1 MTEKE
6 SLASKL
12 SRVME
17 LVPYVRKSLAPSGAP
32 FKSYMSESGLLHA
45 VRKALIDN
53 GILVYPAGVDNFRVE
68 YITTAGDR
76 GKTWEMLSGVYS
88 YVVTD
93 GVEQITV
100 SVASQARS
108 DSGKAAAVAQTMA
121 LKYALRQL
129 LLIETGDK
137 DELLVEIENAIR
149 DAESVADLEGI
160 DIESFR
166 DDVKI
171 YGNLKRD
178 LDNARRRCTLAGLLA
193 GQNFDSMSSTE
204 ISAVCDR
211 MIEKIKDKS
220 IAESLKHALH
230 GKASQARIR
239 ELSGGT
245 KPKE

>member
-1 MTEKE
+1 MAEKE

-17 LVPYVRKSLAPSGAP
+17 LVPYVRKSLAPAGVP
-32 FKSYMSESGLLHA
+32 FKSYLSEAGLLHA
-45 VRKALIDN
+45 VRQAMVDN
-53 GILVYPAGVDNFRVE
+53 GILMYPSGVSNWQVE
-68 YITTAGDR
+68 RYTTTGDR
-76 GKTWEMLSGVYS
+76 EKHWEFISGIYS
-88 YVVTD
+88 FVVTD
-93 GVEQITV
+93 GAEQITV

-121 LKYALRQL
+121 LKYAIRQL

-166 DDVKI
+166 GDVSI

-178 LDNARRRCTLAGLLA
+178 LDNARRRCTLAGLMA
-193 GQNFDSMSSTE
+193 GIDFDRMSSTE
-204 ISAVCDR
+204 ISAIGNKMV
-211 MIEKIKDKS
+211 EKITDKS
-220 IAESLKHALH
+220 IAESLRHAMH
-230 GKASQARIR
+230 SKASQAKIK
-239 ELSGGT
+239 ELSGT